1 MGEASLRQLEHDV
14 EAARARLAE
23 DLSTLRSP
31 NTLSE
36 FTDELKHEAL
46 EAKDALVEKAR
57 STAQSAAQGIV
68 DDLKA
73 KAAANPS
80 AALVIGAGIAWRL
93 LRRPP
98 IATALIGAGLFS
110 LLRTPSIPDMGEQV
124 DHFGYARERL
134 KEQAGELAQKVGELG
149 AATAETVKEKTLEL
163 GGTVEEKVGNL
174 GGGTSTMVDDMR
186 QTSGEAA
193 QRVAATAD
201 RASLAVQGVL
211 SNQEMRDKF
220 LLGAAGV
227 AIAAAMAFAY
237 QRRDEERR
245 AVE

>member
-1 MGEASLRQLEHDV
+1 MGEASLRELEHDV

-23 DLSTLRSP
+23 HLSTLRSP

-36 FTDELKHEAL
+36 FTDELKQEAL

-57 STAQSAAQGIV
+57 STAQSTAQGIV

-80 AALVIGAGIAWRL
+80 AALVIGAGLAWRL
-93 LRRPP
+93 LHRPP

-110 LLRTPSIPDMGEQV
+110 LLRTPSIPDIGEQV
-124 DHFGYARERL
+124 DHFSYATERL
-134 KEQAGELAQKVGELG
+134 KEQAGELAEKVGELG
-149 AATAETVKEKTLEL
+149 AETAEAVKEQTTEL
-163 GGTVEEKVGNL
+163 AGAVKERVRDWSAGTPN
-174 GGGTSTMVDDMR
+174 MIDDMR

-193 QRVAATAD
+193 QRVAATAG
-201 RASLAVQGVL
+201 RASSAVQGVM
-211 SNQEMRDKF
+211 SDQETRDKL

-227 AIAAAMAFAY
+227 AIAAAMALAY
-237 QRRDEERR
+237 QRREQERT
-245 AVE
+245 AVD